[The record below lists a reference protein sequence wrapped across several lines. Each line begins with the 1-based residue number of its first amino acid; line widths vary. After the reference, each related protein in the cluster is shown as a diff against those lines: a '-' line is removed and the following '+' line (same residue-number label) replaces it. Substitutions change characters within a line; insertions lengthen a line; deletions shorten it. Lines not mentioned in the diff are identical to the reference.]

1 MTWMHKV
8 RLRVLGLLL
17 GLALAAIATISL
29 TTVPAWPVIGVAF
42 ATLALAVNKMT
53 TRLNQ
58 PTCWGC
64 GSDLANAQEGIYGV
78 ECPQCGTLTP
88 RGADLAWDRGDG
100 GGDRGGD
107 RAVDEDELA

>member
-1 MTWMHKV
+1 MTWMHKI

-17 GLALAAIATISL
+17 GLVLAAIATISL

-64 GSDLANAQEGIYGV
+64 GSDLASADAGIYGV
-78 ECPQCGTLTP
+78 QCPTCGTLTP
-88 RGADLAWDRGDG
+88 RGADLAWDAGRDA
-100 GGDRGGD
+100 DD
-107 RAVDEDELA
+107 DAA